1 MPAVS
6 SDNFRPSAKP
16 KTSMPMLPALPL
28 DPPSCRAVMFTTRVE
43 ASSAFHILHQSPA
56 MHGVQPQW
64 PVLHCIRLVISAKWE
79 MTRHVCCLQAIADA
93 ANGSPAVT
101 GTAKT
106 GAAPNS
112 AQSGTAA
119 PATGN
124 TGAAPDRPMAAPAT
138 ANTGAPAQA
147 APASTAPQRVSTPA
161 TAPVEAQPTS
171 DFYRDAD
178 RRV

>member
-1 MPAVS
+1 
-6 SDNFRPSAKP
+6 
-16 KTSMPMLPALPL
+16 
-28 DPPSCRAVMFTTRVE
+28 
-43 ASSAFHILHQSPA
+43 
-56 MHGVQPQW
+56 
-64 PVLHCIRLVISAKWE
+64 
-79 MTRHVCCLQAIADA
+79 MTQHVCCLQAIADA
-93 ANGSPAVT
+93 ANGGPAVT

-106 GAAPNS
+106 DAAPTS

-119 PATGN
+119 PAIAN
-124 TGAAPDRPMAAPAT
+124 TGAAPDRPMAAPAI
-138 ANTGAPAQA
+138 ANTGAFAQA

>member
-1 MPAVS
+1 
-6 SDNFRPSAKP
+6 
-16 KTSMPMLPALPL
+16 
-28 DPPSCRAVMFTTRVE
+28 
-43 ASSAFHILHQSPA
+43 
-56 MHGVQPQW
+56 
-64 PVLHCIRLVISAKWE
+64 
-79 MTRHVCCLQAIADA
+79 MTQHVCCLQAIADA
-93 ANGSPAVT
+93 ANGGPAVT

-106 GAAPNS
+106 GAAPTS

-119 PATGN
+119 PAIAN

-138 ANTGAPAQA
+138 ANTGAFAQA